1 MPSPVLSDEE
11 LNARCLTLMSGRPD
25 AQLMA
30 CRPADW
36 NDYPIRS
43 RPETLGL
50 NMADLDPGWIDL
62 PCEVCGI
69 TCRMGPRQRTQHEAF
84 PQEFLVLD
92 MLCAARCA
100 ALCEAQPGGSATI
113 RHLGGR

>member
-1 MPSPVLSDEE
+1 MPSPTLSSEE
-11 LNARCLTLMSGRPD
+11 LNARCMALLHERPN

-36 NDYPIRS
+36 NDYPVQA
-43 RPETLGL
+43 RPEALGMYL
-50 NMADLDPGWIDL
+50 APLDPGWIDL

-69 TCRMGPRQRTQHEAF
+69 TCRMGPRQRSQHEGF
-84 PQEFLVLD
+84 PGDFLVLD
-92 MLCAARCA
+92 MLCAARCSGLA
-100 ALCEAQPGGSATI
+100 EAHSGTATI